1 MAKLYEIQHIQR
13 AYQSA
18 AHASYSD
25 GTKRVGFYIELKSRT
40 MKTPW
45 HISRTYIPL
54 TIEVEQG
61 SGDTIARRGTTE
73 LG

>member
-1 MAKLYEIQHIQR
+1 MAKLYEIQNIQR
-13 AYQSA
+13 AHQSK

-40 MKTPW
+40 RKTPW
-45 HISRTYIPL
+45 HISRNYIPL
-54 TIEVEQG
+54 TMDVEQVPG
-61 SGDTIARRGTTE
+61 NTIARRGTTE